1 AGQGSQTLLARLLQF
16 LLGRAIAAHTAEH
29 GGGAYGQMRPAQWPR
44 TAQTLANQ
52 QQTAADGQPLPGC
65 GDIVGGWFDQ
75 ITNGAVHGGCLPQLL
90 RRRAEISS
98 CLRMVERPRMF
109 CARAFFISCSLVWSA
124 RDAERDPLLRVAAAC
139 LAESLR
145 SADLACDD
153 FF

>member
-1 AGQGSQTLLARLLQF
+1 M
-16 LLGRAIAAHTAEH
+16 GR
-29 GGGAYGQMRPAQWPR
+29 
-44 TAQTLANQ
+44 
-52 QQTAADGQPLPGC
+52 
-65 GDIVGGWFDQ
+65 WFDQ
-75 ITNGAVHGGCLPQLL
+75 ITNGAVHGCCLPQLL

-153 FF
+153 FFWPEPPLRLPPPDCLLTVAQARASAPPARRRRWPASRPAARRR